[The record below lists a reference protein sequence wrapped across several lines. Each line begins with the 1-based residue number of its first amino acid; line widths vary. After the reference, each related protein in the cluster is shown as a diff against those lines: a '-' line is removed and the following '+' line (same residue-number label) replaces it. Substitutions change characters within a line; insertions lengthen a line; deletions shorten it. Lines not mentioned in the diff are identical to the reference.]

1 MGDDLELLL
10 DVAEQER
17 QQQGAASI
25 DECHLLLALASDERL
40 GGALLQGQGLSRS
53 QLVEQLQPVGLAVE
67 EPVAP
72 PAPAAAPAPRP
83 VAIDGPSDQPAQPS
97 ADEGALAQYGRDLTA
112 LAKAGSLDPV
122 IGRSADIRRL
132 IQVLSR
138 RNKNNPVLIGEA
150 GVGKTAIAELLAQRM
165 VAGEVPD
172 SLKGRRLISLDL
184 GALIAGA
191 KFRGQFEERLRS
203 VLEEVSGSDSGV
215 VLFID
220 ELHTVVGSDRSS
232 TDAGSLLKPC
242 LLYTSPSP
250 RD

>member
-1 MGDDLELLL
+1 M
-10 DVAEQER
+10 
-17 QQQGAASI
+17 
-25 DECHLLLALASDERL
+25 
-40 GGALLQGQGLSRS
+40 
-53 QLVEQLQPVGLAVE
+53 
-67 EPVAP
+67 
-72 PAPAAAPAPRP
+72 
-83 VAIDGPSDQPAQPS
+83 
-97 ADEGALAQYGRDLTA
+97 AQYGRDLTA

-191 KFRGQFEERLRS
+191 KYRGQFEERLRS
-203 VLEEVSGSDSGV
+203 VLEEIAACDESSEGV

-220 ELHTVVGSDRSS
+220 EIHTLVNGDRAGA
-232 TDAGSLLKPC
+232 DAGSVLKPALARGELRC
-242 LLYTSPSP
+242 IGATTIEEYRRTLEKIPC
-250 RD
+250 